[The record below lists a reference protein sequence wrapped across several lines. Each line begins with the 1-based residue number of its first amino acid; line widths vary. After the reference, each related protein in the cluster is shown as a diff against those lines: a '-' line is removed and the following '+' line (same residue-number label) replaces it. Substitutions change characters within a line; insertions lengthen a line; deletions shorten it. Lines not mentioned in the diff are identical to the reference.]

1 MKTKFL
7 KVLGLDVSKD
17 NVTCC
22 VLDSYPDDGVANYWE
37 RTRCQLDSNYPR
49 FYSNARGSEKSA
61 WDFVDWVK
69 EINPQVACMEPT
81 GHHYSKLWHTLLDQV
96 GVRVLW
102 IGHVELK
109 RHREGKN
116 LPGKGKSDEVDA
128 LAMASYFHDPEYRN
142 PDGTLNPNKFL
153 MVQNCAIAELRE
165 LVMELEHIARVQ
177 SPIIN
182 YFRQRLAWEFPEVAH
197 RNARSRSVWV
207 PPLLGWLAGDKTR
220 TSDVGWK
227 RMANEYEKSIAPEF
241 GIEIKEM
248 TRQHAKWLV
257 DIFVWERVIE
267 SEITRILMKE
277 EFQKYNYVLN
287 LFGFGHL
294 TKARLLSRIYPFES
308 FLLPNGKPW
317 IERTQKFA
325 SPTKRSRRRKSA
337 KRDDQPNTT
346 KTTKRNRSRDSFKL
360 RLGMGTVKESSG
372 ESIKLVP
379 GGSSI
384 CRQALWLYVL
394 TMVETGN
401 LPDTPQAQKLIEY
414 RDYLKSQTDGSGKP
428 LIKGKLIQMK
438 LMSKTTNMLFA
449 EFAQAFRVV

>member
-1 MKTKFL
+1 MKIKFL

-49 FYSNARGSEKSA
+49 FYSNAKGSEKSA
-61 WDFVDWVK
+61 WDFVDWVREVK
-69 EINPQVACMEPT
+69 PKVACMEPT
-81 GHHYSKLWHTLLDQV
+81 GHHYSKLWHTLLNQI

-128 LAMASYFHDPEYRN
+128 LAMASYINDPEYRN

-153 MVQNCAIAELRE
+153 MVQTSAIAELRE
-165 LVMELEHIARVQ
+165 LILQASHLARVQ
-177 SPIIN
+177 NPMVN
-182 YFRQRLAWEFPEVAH
+182 HLRQRLAWEFPEVAH
-197 RNARSRSVWV
+197 RNIKSQTEYC
-207 PPLLGWLAGDKTR
+207 PPLLGWLAQMKND
-220 TSDVGWK
+220 TSAVGWT
-227 RMANEYEKSIAPEF
+227 RMENEYQKSIAPKF
-241 GIEIKEM
+241 GIEISLF
-248 TRQHAKWLV
+248 TRAYAHNLSMVKNLEGV
-257 DIFVWERVIE
+257 VERLLYEV
-267 SEITRILMKE
+267 LAFP
-277 EFQKYNYVLN
+277 EFQQYQKIFDS
-287 LFGFGHL
+287 FGFGL
-294 TKARLLSRIYPFES
+294 KTRARLLSRIYPFES

-317 IERTQKFA
+317 IERTQKLA
-325 SPTKRSRRRKSA
+325 SPTKRSRRRKST
-337 KRDDQPNTT
+337 KCGDQPNTA

-372 ESIKLVP
+372 ESTKLVP

-401 LPDTPQAQKLIEY
+401 LPDTPQARKLIEY

-449 EFAQAFRVV
+449 EFARAFRVV